1 MVITSSL
8 RIARFDSG
16 LLDSGSKSAIRMDLK
31 SQVDVNVISAGGWWI
46 LLEDTNRPGG
56 DQRRKAGGLRLETL
70 PARRIHEENF
80 NGDGWAGDEKAS
92 GGGMKNET
100 NIRCPDK

>member
-1 MVITSSL
+1 M

-16 LLDSGSKSAIRMDLK
+16 LVDRGSKSAIRMDLQ

-46 LLEDTNRPGG
+46 LLEDTNRSGG
-56 DQRRKAGGLRLETL
+56 EKGKKAGGWRPETL

-80 NGDGWAGDEKAS
+80 NGD
-92 GGGMKNET
+92 
-100 NIRCPDK
+100 